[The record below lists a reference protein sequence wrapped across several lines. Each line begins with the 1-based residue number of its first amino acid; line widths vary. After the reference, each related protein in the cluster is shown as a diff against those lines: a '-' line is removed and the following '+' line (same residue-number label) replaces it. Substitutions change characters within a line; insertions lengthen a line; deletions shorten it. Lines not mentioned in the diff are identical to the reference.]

1 MPPPEQLKDRIA
13 IYQYPKIETYLT
25 GNVKIRLWRGCQI
38 KSVPSGSFFHVC
50 HMLRHQWMC
59 TLSLCLNVGVF
70 SPNCWDIV
78 ATWNYSLG
86 HPYHLSRQG
95 DLRALIVFEFCNIVK
110 WLRHSDICPF
120 FSWVKPIVQ
129 MLHFLWQGLIR
140 VVKWSPLYTVLL
152 QMFLKWSLYLGFKFI
167 LYYYF
172 TKYSRK
178 AFD

>member
-1 MPPPEQLKDRIA
+1 MLPPEQLKDRIA

-25 GNVKIRLWRGCQI
+25 GNVKIRLWCRVSEI
-38 KSVPSGSFFHVC
+38 KSVPSGSFFQVC

-86 HPYHLSRQG
+86 HLYHLSRQG

-120 FSWVKPIVQ
+120 F
-129 MLHFLWQGLIR
+129 FLSETNCSNVTFLVAGPELGLLNE
-140 VVKWSPLYTVLL
+140 VPYT
-152 QMFLKWSLYLGFKFI
+152 QCCYKCFLNDHCI
-167 LYYYF
+167 
-172 TKYSRK
+172 
-178 AFD
+178 